1 MVRSGNERF
10 SLLSIAVPAF
20 GPSVLFSIG
29 EGAILPVVPL
39 SARDLGGSVAVAA
52 LTVTLIGL
60 GSLVFNLPASLLTV
74 RFGERWA
81 IVGAQ
86 AAGAVALAV
95 SALATELWQFMPALV
110 VLGMAASVTN
120 LARQKYLTEA
130 VPPAFRARALSTLGG
145 TLRIGLFL
153 GPFLGAGA
161 MQLWGLRG
169 AYWVGAAVFAG
180 AAAVALFMPDLEDDA
195 AGQGR
200 APQPRLARV
209 AATHWRVLA
218 TVGLGVLFVS
228 AVRQS
233 RQVVIPLW
241 AEHLGLDAPTASL
254 VYGIAGGV
262 DLLLFYP
269 GGKLMD
275 VRGRLAVAVPSMTI
289 MGLAL
294 VAMPFTAAFWPFLA
308 VSCLLGLGNGIGSGM
323 IMTLGADFSPDHGRA
338 QFLGLW
344 RLMADSGSTLGPV
357 LLSAVTAASALGVGV
372 GAAGLLGLAAA
383 GVLAW
388 SVPRAQAVPGPAASG
403 GSGASRRSGASR
415 GMAPRGGSDQP

>member
-1 MVRSGNERF
+1 VVREGNDQF

-20 GPSVLFSIG
+20 GPSVLFSLG
-29 EGAILPVVPL
+29 EGAVLPVVAL

-60 GSLVFNLPASLLTV
+60 GSLVFNLPASLLTI

-81 IVGAQ
+81 IIGAQ
-86 AAGAVALAV
+86 ATGAVALVVA
-95 SALATELWQFMPALV
+95 ALSRELWQFMPALV
-110 VLGMAASVTN
+110 ALGMASSVTN

-130 VPPAFRARALSTLGG
+130 VPPGFRARALSTLGG
-145 TLRIGLFL
+145 TLRVGLFL
-153 GPFLGAGA
+153 GPFLGAAA
-161 MQLWGLRG
+161 MQVWGLRG
-169 AYWVGAAVFAG
+169 AYWVGAAVYAG
-180 AAAVALFMPDLEDDA
+180 AAIVAWFMPDLEDDA
-195 AGQGR
+195 GGPGR
-200 APQPRLARV
+200 AVQPRLGRV
-209 AATHWRVLA
+209 AAAHWRVLA

-233 RQVVIPLW
+233 RQAVIPLW
-241 AEHLGLDAPTASL
+241 AEHLGMDAPTASL

-269 GGKLMD
+269 GGRLMD
-275 VRGRLAVAVPSMTI
+275 LRGRLAVALPSMLI
-289 MGLAL
+289 MGAAL
-294 VAMPFTAAFWPFLA
+294 VVMPLSTTFWPFLA

-323 IMTLGADFSPDHGRA
+323 IMTLGADFSPAHGRA

-357 LLSAVTAASALGVGV
+357 LLSAVTAAASLGIGV
-372 GAAGLLGLAAA
+372 AAAGALGLAAA

-388 SVPRAQAVPGPAASG
+388 SVPRAERGAA
-403 GSGASRRSGASR
+403 RSL
-415 GMAPRGGSDQP
+415 

>member
-20 GPSVLFSIG
+20 GPSVLFSLG
-29 EGAILPVVPL
+29 EGAVLPVVAL

-86 AAGAVALAV
+86 ATGAIALVTA
-95 SALATELWQFMPALV
+95 ALATQLWQFMPALV
-110 VLGMAASVTN
+110 VLGMASSVTN

-130 VPPAFRARALSTLGG
+130 VPAQFRARALSTLGG

-153 GPFLGAGA
+153 GPFLGAAAISVG
-161 MQLWGLRG
+161 GLRG
-169 AYWVGAAVFAG
+169 AYWVGAVVFVG
-180 AAAVALFMPDLEDDA
+180 AAAVALFMPDLEDDV
-195 AGQGR
+195 AGPSR
-200 APQPRLARV
+200 APQPRLGRV
-209 AATHWRVLA
+209 AAAHWRVLT
-218 TVGLGVLFVS
+218 TVGLGVLFIS

-241 AEHLGLDAPTASL
+241 AEHLGLDAQAASL

-262 DLLLFYP
+262 DLILFYP
-269 GGKLMD
+269 GGRLMD
-275 VRGRLAVAVPSMTI
+275 LRGRLAVAIPSMTI

-294 VAMPFTAAFWPFLA
+294 ISMPSTSSFWPFLG

-323 IMTLGADFSPDHGRA
+323 IMTLGADFSPAHGRA

-344 RLMADSGSTLGPV
+344 RLMADTGSTVGPI
-357 LLSAVTAASALGVGV
+357 LLSAVTAAATLGVGV
-372 GAAGLLGLAAA
+372 AATGGLGLLAAA
-383 GVLAW
+383 VLAW
-388 SVPRAQAVPGPAASG
+388 SVPRAQAGPRA
-403 GSGASRRSGASR
+403 
-415 GMAPRGGSDQP
+415 

>member
-20 GPSVLFSIG
+20 GPSVLFSLG
-29 EGAILPVVPL
+29 EGAVLPIVAL
-39 SARDLGGSVAVAA
+39 SARDVGGSVAVAA

-86 AAGAVALAV
+86 AAGAIALVIA
-95 SALATELWQFMPALV
+95 ALATQLWQFMPALL
-110 VLGMAASVTN
+110 VLGMASSVTN

-130 VPPAFRARALSTLGG
+130 VPVQFRARALSTLGG

-153 GPFLGAGA
+153 GPFLGAAAISVG
-161 MQLWGLRG
+161 GLRG
-169 AYWVGAAVFAG
+169 AYWVGAAVFVG
-180 AAAVALFMPDLEDDA
+180 AAVVALFMPDLEDDA
-195 AGQGR
+195 AGPARPG
-200 APQPRLARV
+200 QPRLGGV
-209 AATHWRVLA
+209 VATHWKVLA
-218 TVGLGVLFVS
+218 TVGLGVLFIS

-241 AEHLGLDAPTASL
+241 AEHLGLDAQAASL

-269 GGKLMD
+269 GGRIMD
-275 VRGRLAVAVPSMTI
+275 RRGRLAVAIPSMTI

-294 VAMPFTAAFWPFLA
+294 IAMPSTPSFWPFLG
-308 VSCLLGLGNGIGSGM
+308 VSCVLGLGNGIGSGM
-323 IMTLGADFSPDHGRA
+323 IMTLGADFSPAHGRA

-344 RLMADSGSTLGPV
+344 RLMADTGSTVGPI
-357 LLSAVTAASALGVGV
+357 LLSAVTAAATLGIGV
-372 GAAGLLGLAAA
+372 AATGGLGLAAA
-383 GVLAW
+383 AMLAW
-388 SVPRAQAVPGPAASG
+388 SVPRAQAH
-403 GSGASRRSGASR
+403 
-415 GMAPRGGSDQP
+415 PRA